1 MLTEL
6 QISNFAIIQELS
18 VSFNPGLTVV
28 TGETGAG
35 KSILVN
41 AINLLL
47 GSRGSGDL
55 IRTGSQ
61 EAAVTVLFHLAD
73 EVDSAELQV
82 SLKEFGGPEVVVKRV
97 LSTSGRNRVYVNG
110 QLATLGLLSQLC
122 RGLVSISGQ
131 REHQLFLEP
140 EAHLE
145 IVDGFG
151 GLEAERQA
159 YGQTFAELK
168 RLESELRRLQ
178 RQAQERQEKEQL
190 HRFQLEEIHN
200 ARVQMDEELQLE
212 VERQRLRH
220 VERLRQGASEAHQIL
235 YLDSGAVLEEV
246 SQCQKILSDLGNLDP
261 AVKSLAQ
268 TLEGV
273 RHQVEDVSLT
283 LRDYIQNIQADPARM
298 EWVEERLH
306 TLKRLMRKYGGS
318 TREVLAH
325 ADGLQQELEASE
337 SDEVE
342 IAARENEL
350 EQIRRQALSEAL
362 ELSKRRRQAARRLSK
377 AVEKSLVTLD
387 MAKCRFEVRFD
398 QEEGSGPSSTSRAYG
413 ASTECVRVDEYLLDE
428 RGVDRVAF
436 FFSAN
441 PGEELKPM
449 ASIASGGELS
459 RIVLALKELL
469 ARETVQETL
478 FFDEVDAGIG
488 GRTADRVGQRLK
500 NLSRRHQVVC
510 ITHLPQIACYGDY
523 HYVVRK
529 SARKGR
535 TTTAMQE
542 LSGKERLEEIAR
554 MLGGA
559 KISAKTRAYAREM
572 LEQAQKSAGSRQE
585 AAGMEHRA

>member
-1 MLTEL
+1 MAEL
-6 QISNFAIIQELS
+6 QISNFAIIHELS
-18 VSFNPGLTVV
+18 VSFKPGLTVV

-61 EAAVTVLFHLAD
+61 EAAVTVLFHLTD
-73 EVDSAELQV
+73 HVVNSVE
-82 SLKEFGGPEVVVKRV
+82 LKESLGDLGDQEMVVKRV

-145 IVDGFG
+145 IIDGFG
-151 GLEAERQA
+151 GLEAEQQA
-159 YGQTFAELK
+159 YGQTFGELK
-168 RLESELRRLQ
+168 RLQSELRRLQ
-178 RQAQERQEKEQL
+178 RQAQERREKEEL

-200 ARVQMDEELQLE
+200 ARIQKDEEIQLE
-212 VERQRLRH
+212 VERERLRH
-220 VERLRQGASEAHQIL
+220 VERFRQGASEVHQIL

-246 SQCQKILSDLGNLDP
+246 SQCQKILSDLGKLDP
-261 AVKSLAQ
+261 AFKSLAQ

-283 LRDYIQNIQADPARM
+283 LRDHIQNIQADPARM

-318 TREVLAH
+318 TQEVLAH

-342 IAARENEL
+342 IAAREEEL
-350 EQIRRQALSEAL
+350 EKIRQQALSEAL
-362 ELSKRRRQAARRLSK
+362 ELSKRRRQAARRLGK

-387 MAKCRFEVRFD
+387 MAKCRFQVRFD
-398 QEEGSGPSSTSRAYG
+398 QESGSD
-413 ASTECVRVDEYLLDE
+413 TECVRVGKYLLDKK
-428 RGVDRVAF
+428 GVDRVAF

-441 PGEELKPM
+441 PGEELRPM

-469 ARETVQETL
+469 AQEAVHETL
-478 FFDEVDAGIG
+478 IFDEVDAGIG

-500 NLSRRHQVVC
+500 DLARQHQVVC

-535 TTTAMQE
+535 TTTAMEE

-559 KISAKTRAYAREM
+559 KISVKTRAHAKEM
-572 LEQAQKSAGSRQE
+572 LEQAQKV
-585 AAGMEHRA
+585 

>member
-1 MLTEL
+1 LLTEL

-73 EVDSAELQV
+73 EVDSAELQA
-82 SLKEFGGPEVVVKRV
+82 SLKEYGGPEIVVKRV
-97 LSTSGRNRVYVNG
+97 LSASGRNRVYVNG

-145 IVDGFG
+145 IIDGFG

-168 RLESELRRLQ
+168 RLQSELRRLQ
-178 RQAQERQEKEQL
+178 RQAQERQEKEEL

-542 LSGKERLEEIAR
+542 LSGRERLEEIAR

-559 KISAKTRAYAREM
+559 KISAKTRAHAREM
-572 LEQAQKSAGSRQE
+572 LEQAQKV
-585 AAGMEHRA
+585 

>member
-1 MLTEL
+1 MLAEL
-6 QISNFAIIQELS
+6 QISNFAIIDKLS
-18 VSFNPGLTVV
+18 VSFKPGFTVV

-73 EVDSAELQV
+73 DVDPAELQA
-82 SLKEFGGPEVVVKRV
+82 SLGEFGGPEVVVKRV

-145 IVDGFG
+145 IIDGFG
-151 GLEAERQA
+151 GLETERRA

-168 RLESELRRLQ
+168 KLQSELRRLQ
-178 RQAQERQEKEQL
+178 RQAQERQEKEEL

-212 VERQRLRH
+212 VERERLRH

-235 YLDSGAVLEEV
+235 YLDSGSVLEEV
-246 SQCQKILSDLGNLDP
+246 SQCQKIFSDLGNLDP
-261 AVKSLAQ
+261 ALKSLAQ

-273 RHQVEDVSLT
+273 RHEVEDVSLT

-298 EWVEERLH
+298 EWVEERLD
-306 TLKRLMRKYGGS
+306 TLRRLMRKYGGS
-318 TREVLAH
+318 TREILAH

-337 SDEVE
+337 SDEEE
-342 IAARENEL
+342 IAAREEEL
-350 EQIRRQALSEAL
+350 EKIRRQALSEAL
-362 ELSKRRRQAARRLSK
+362 ELSKRRREAARRLSK
-377 AVEKSLVTLD
+377 DVEKSLVTLD

-398 QEEGSGPSSTSRAYG
+398 QEEGPDPSRAYG
-413 ASTECVRVDEYLLDE
+413 ATMECVRVDEYLLDE

-441 PGEELKPM
+441 PGEELRPM
-449 ASIASGGELS
+449 ARIASGGELS

-469 ARETVQETL
+469 AQEAVHETL
-478 FFDEVDAGIG
+478 IFDEVDAGIG

-500 NLSRRHQVVC
+500 GLSRQHQVVC

-559 KISAKTRAYAREM
+559 KISAKTRAHAREM
-572 LEQAQKSAGSRQE
+572 LAQAQKSAGSRQ
-585 AAGMEHRA
+585 

>member
-1 MLTEL
+1 LLTEL

-73 EVDSAELQV
+73 EVDSAELQA

-110 QLATLGLLSQLC
+110 QLTTVGLLAELC

-131 REHQLFLEP
+131 HEHQLFLEP
-140 EAHLE
+140 EAHLDT
-145 IVDGFG
+145 VDRFG
-151 GLEAERQA
+151 GLENQRTA
-159 YGQTFAELK
+159 YGETFAELI
-168 RLESELRRLQ
+168 RLQQELRRLQ
-178 RQAQERQEKEQL
+178 KQAMDRREKEEL
-190 HRFQLEEIHN
+190 CRFQMEEIEK
-200 ARVQMDEELQLE
+200 ASVQVDEEFRLGE
-212 VERQRLRH
+212 ERERLRH
-220 VERLRQGASEAHQIL
+220 VERLQEGAAKAHAIL
-235 YLDSGAVLEEV
+235 YSESGAVLEDV
-246 SQCQKILSDLGNLDP
+246 SQCHRILADLGSLDQTL
-261 AVKSLAQ
+261 KGLAE
-268 TLEGV
+268 TLEGIG
-273 RHQVEDVSLT
+273 HQVEDVSFT
-283 LRDYIQNIQADPARM
+283 LRDYSQQIQADPNRL

-306 TLKRLMRKYGGS
+306 TLQRLMRKYGGS
-318 TREVLAH
+318 TGAVLAY
-325 ADGLQQELEASE
+325 ADKLCQQLEATE
-337 SDEVE
+337 SDEGE
-342 IAARENEL
+342 ITEREKTL
-350 EQIRRQALSEAL
+350 ESLRQQALSEAL
-362 ELSKRRRQAARRLSK
+362 ALSKARRKAASQLSK
-377 AVEKSLVTLD
+377 AVVEGLATLD
-387 MAKCRFEVRFD
+387 MARCQFEVIFNH
-398 QEEGSGPSSTSRAYG
+398 EGGRQAES
-413 ASTECVRVDEYLLDE
+413 VRVDEYFLGDT
-428 RGVDRVAF
+428 GVDNVAF

-441 PGEELKPM
+441 PGEDLRPM
-449 ASIASGGELS
+449 AKIASGGELS

-469 ARETVQETL
+469 ARQNALETL
-478 FFDEVDAGIG
+478 IFDEVDSGIG
-488 GRTADRVGQRLK
+488 GSTADRVGQRLK
-500 NLSRRHQVVC
+500 NLARRHQVVC

-529 SARKGR
+529 SSRKGR

-572 LEQAQKSAGSRQE
+572 LEQAQKV
-585 AAGMEHRA
+585 

>member
-1 MLTEL
+1 MAEL
-6 QISNFAIIQELS
+6 QISNFAIIHELS
-18 VSFNPGLTVV
+18 VSFKPGLTVV

-73 EVDSAELQV
+73 DVDRDQFQA
-82 SLKEFGGPEVVVKRV
+82 SLGDLGGPEVVVKRV

-145 IVDGFG
+145 IIDGFG
-151 GLEAERQA
+151 GLETERRA
-159 YGQTFAELK
+159 YGQTFGELK
-168 RLESELRRLQ
+168 RLQSELRRLQ
-178 RQAQERQEKEQL
+178 RQAQERQEKEEL
-190 HRFQLEEIHN
+190 HRFQLEEIN
-200 ARVQMDEELQLE
+200 NTRVQMDEEIQLE
-212 VERQRLRH
+212 VERERLRH

-235 YLDSGAVLEEV
+235 YLDSGSVLEEV
-246 SQCQKILSDLGNLDP
+246 SQCQKMFSDLGNLDP
-261 AVKSLAQ
+261 ALKSLAQ

-318 TREVLAH
+318 TREILAH

-342 IAARENEL
+342 IAAREEEL

-362 ELSKRRRQAARRLSK
+362 ELSKRRREAARRLSK

-398 QEEGSGPSSTSRAYG
+398 QEEGSEPSRTFRAYG
-413 ASTECVRVDEYLLDE
+413 TSTECVRVDEYLLDE

-469 ARETVQETL
+469 AQETVHETL
-478 FFDEVDAGIG
+478 IFDEVDAGIG
-488 GRTADRVGQRLK
+488 GRTADRVGQRLRG
-500 NLSRRHQVVC
+500 LARRHQVVC
-510 ITHLPQIACYGDY
+510 ITHLPQIACYAIIIMW
-523 HYVVRK
+523 YVRALVRVEPPQLCR
-529 SARKGR
+529 S
-535 TTTAMQE
+535 
-542 LSGKERLEEIAR
+542 
-554 MLGGA
+554 
-559 KISAKTRAYAREM
+559 
-572 LEQAQKSAGSRQE
+572 
-585 AAGMEHRA
+585 

>member
-1 MLTEL
+1 VVVLAEL
-6 QISNFAIIQELS
+6 QINNFAIIHELS
-18 VSFNPGLTVV
+18 VSFRPGLTVV

-73 EVDSAELQV
+73 DVDRDQLQA
-82 SLKEFGGPEVVVKRV
+82 SLGDLGGPEVVVKRV

-145 IVDGFG
+145 IIDGFG
-151 GLEAERQA
+151 GLEVERQA
-159 YGQTFAELK
+159 YGQTFAEL
-168 RLESELRRLQ
+168 RSLQSELRRLH
-178 RQAQERQEKEQL
+178 RQAQERQEKEEL

-200 ARVQMDEELQLE
+200 ARIQMDEEIQLE
-212 VERQRLRH
+212 VERERLRH

-235 YLDSGAVLEEV
+235 YLDSGSVLEEV
-246 SQCQKILSDLGNLDP
+246 SQCQKIFSDLGNLDP
-261 AVKSLAQ
+261 ALKSLAQ

-342 IAARENEL
+342 IAAREEEL
-350 EQIRRQALSEAL
+350 EKIRQQALSEAL
-362 ELSKRRRQAARRLSK
+362 ELSKRRREAARRLSK

-398 QEEGSGPSSTSRAYG
+398 QEEGSDPSRAFR

-469 ARETVQETL
+469 AQETVHETL
-478 FFDEVDAGIG
+478 IFDEVDAGIG
-488 GRTADRVGQRLK
+488 GRTADKVGQRLK
-500 NLSRRHQVVC
+500 GLSRRHQVVC

-529 SARKGR
+529 SSGKGR

-559 KISAKTRAYAREM
+559 KISTKTRDHAREM
-572 LEQAQKSAGSRQE
+572 LAQAQKSAGSRQ
-585 AAGMEHRA
+585 

>member
-35 KSILVN
+35 KSILVD

-61 EAAVTVLFHLAD
+61 EAAVTVLFHLAED
-73 EVDSAELQV
+73 VDRDQLQA
-82 SLKEFGGPEVVVKRV
+82 SLGEFGGPEVVVKRV

-145 IVDGFG
+145 IIDGFG
-151 GLEAERQA
+151 GLEAERHA
-159 YGQTFAELK
+159 YGQTFGELK
-168 RLESELRRLQ
+168 RLQSELRRLQ
-178 RQAQERQEKEQL
+178 RQAQERQEKEEL
-190 HRFQLEEIHN
+190 HRFQLAEINN

-212 VERQRLRH
+212 VERERLRH

-246 SQCQKILSDLGNLDP
+246 SQCQKILSDLGKLDP
-261 AVKSLAQ
+261 AFKSVAQ

-325 ADGLQQELEASE
+325 ADGLQQKLEVSA
-337 SDEVE
+337 SDEEE
-342 IAARENEL
+342 IAAREEEL
-350 EQIRRQALSEAL
+350 EKIRRQALSVAL
-362 ELSKRRRQAARRLSK
+362 ELSKSRREAARRLSK
-377 AVEKSLVTLD
+377 AVEKSLVSLD

-398 QEEGSGPSSTSRAYG
+398 QEEGSDPSPTSRAYG

-469 ARETVQETL
+469 AQETVHETL
-478 FFDEVDAGIG
+478 IFDEVDAGIG
-488 GRTADRVGQRLK
+488 GHTADRVGQRLK
-500 NLSRRHQVVC
+500 GLARRHQVVC

-542 LSGKERLEEIAR
+542 LGGKERLEEIAR

-559 KISAKTRAYAREM
+559 KISAKTRAHAREM
-572 LEQAQKSAGSRQE
+572 LAQAQKSAGSRT
-585 AAGMEHRA
+585 

>member
-1 MLTEL
+1 LLTEL

-35 KSILVN
+35 KSILVD

-55 IRTGSQ
+55 IRTGSE
-61 EAAVTVLFHLAD
+61 EAAVTVLFHLAED
-73 EVDSAELQV
+73 VDRDQLQA
-82 SLKEFGGPEVVVKRV
+82 SLGEFGGPEVVVKRV

-145 IVDGFG
+145 IIDGFG
-151 GLEAERQA
+151 GLEAERHA
-159 YGQTFAELK
+159 YGQTFGELK
-168 RLESELRRLQ
+168 RLQSELRRLQ
-178 RQAQERQEKEQL
+178 RQAQERQEKEEL
-190 HRFQLEEIHN
+190 HRFQLAEINN

-212 VERQRLRH
+212 VERERLRH

-246 SQCQKILSDLGNLDP
+246 SQCQKILSDLGKLDP
-261 AVKSLAQ
+261 AFKSVAQ

-325 ADGLQQELEASE
+325 ADGLQQKLEVSA
-337 SDEVE
+337 SDEEE
-342 IAARENEL
+342 IAAREEEL
-350 EQIRRQALSEAL
+350 EKIRRQALSVAL
-362 ELSKRRRQAARRLSK
+362 ELSKRRREAARRLSK
-377 AVEKSLVTLD
+377 AVEKSLVSLD

-398 QEEGSGPSSTSRAYG
+398 QEEGSDPSPTSRAYG

-469 ARETVQETL
+469 AQETVHETL
-478 FFDEVDAGIG
+478 IFDEVDAGIG
-488 GRTADRVGQRLK
+488 GHTADRVGQRLK
-500 NLSRRHQVVC
+500 GLARRHQVVC

-542 LSGKERLEEIAR
+542 LGGKERLEEIAR

-559 KISAKTRAYAREM
+559 KISAKTRAHAREM
-572 LEQAQKSAGSRQE
+572 LAQAQKSAGSRT
-585 AAGMEHRA
+585 

>member
-1 MLTEL
+1 LAEL
-6 QISNFAIIQELS
+6 QISNFAIIHELS
-18 VSFNPGLTVV
+18 VSFKPGLTVV

-61 EAAVTVLFHLAD
+61 EAAVSVLFHLAD
-73 EVDSAELQV
+73 DVDRDQFQA
-82 SLKEFGGPEVVVKRV
+82 SLGDLGGPEVVVKRV

-145 IVDGFG
+145 IIDRFG
-151 GLEAERQA
+151 GLETERRA
-159 YGQTFAELK
+159 YGQTFGEFK
-168 RLESELRRLQ
+168 RLQSELRRLQ
-178 RQAQERQEKEQL
+178 RQAQERQEKEEL
-190 HRFQLEEIHN
+190 HRFQLEEIN
-200 ARVQMDEELQLE
+200 NTRVQMDEEIQLE
-212 VERQRLRH
+212 VERERLRH

-235 YLDSGAVLEEV
+235 YLDSGSVLEEV
-246 SQCQKILSDLGNLDP
+246 SQCQKMFSDLGNLDP
-261 AVKSLAQ
+261 ALKSLAQ

-318 TREVLAH
+318 TREILAH
-325 ADGLQQELEASE
+325 VDGLQQELEASE
-337 SDEVE
+337 SDEEE
-342 IAARENEL
+342 IAAREEEL

-362 ELSKRRRQAARRLSK
+362 ELSKRRREAARRLSK

-398 QEEGSGPSSTSRAYG
+398 QEEGLDPSRTFRAYG

-469 ARETVQETL
+469 AQETVHETL
-478 FFDEVDAGIG
+478 IFDEVDAGIG
-488 GRTADRVGQRLK
+488 GRTADRVGQRLRG
-500 NLSRRHQVVC
+500 LARRHQVVC

-559 KISAKTRAYAREM
+559 KISAKTRDHAREM
-572 LEQAQKSAGSRQE
+572 LAQAQKHNS
-585 AAGMEHRA
+585 

>member
-35 KSILVN
+35 KSILVD

-61 EAAVTVLFHLAD
+61 EAAVTVLFHLAED
-73 EVDSAELQV
+73 VDRDQLQA
-82 SLKEFGGPEVVVKRV
+82 SLGEFGGPEVVVKRV

-145 IVDGFG
+145 IIDGFG
-151 GLEAERQA
+151 GLEAERHA
-159 YGQTFAELK
+159 YGQTFGELK
-168 RLESELRRLQ
+168 RLQSELRRLQ
-178 RQAQERQEKEQL
+178 RQAQERQEKEEL
-190 HRFQLEEIHN
+190 HRFQLAEINN

-212 VERQRLRH
+212 VERERLRH

-246 SQCQKILSDLGNLDP
+246 SQCQKILSDLGKLDP
-261 AVKSLAQ
+261 AFKSVAQ

-325 ADGLQQELEASE
+325 ADGLQQKLEVSA
-337 SDEVE
+337 SDEEE
-342 IAARENEL
+342 IAAREEEL
-350 EQIRRQALSEAL
+350 EKIRRQALSVAL
-362 ELSKRRRQAARRLSK
+362 ELSKRRREAARRLSK
-377 AVEKSLVTLD
+377 AVEKSLVSLD

-398 QEEGSGPSSTSRAYG
+398 QEEGSDPSPTSRAYG

-469 ARETVQETL
+469 AQETVHETL
-478 FFDEVDAGIG
+478 IFDEVDAGIG
-488 GRTADRVGQRLK
+488 GHTADRVGQRLK
-500 NLSRRHQVVC
+500 GLARRHQVVC

-542 LSGKERLEEIAR
+542 LGGKERLEEIAR

-559 KISAKTRAYAREM
+559 KISAKTRAHAREM
-572 LEQAQKSAGSRQE
+572 LAQAQKSAGSRT
-585 AAGMEHRA
+585 

>member
-73 EVDSAELQV
+73 EVDSAELQA

-261 AVKSLAQ
+261 AFKSLAQ

-377 AVEKSLVTLD
+377 AVEESLVTLD

-478 FFDEVDAGIG
+478 IFDEVDAGIG

-500 NLSRRHQVVC
+500 NLARRHQVVC

-559 KISAKTRAYAREM
+559 KISAKTRAHAREM
-572 LEQAQKSAGSRQE
+572 LEQAQKV
-585 AAGMEHRA
+585 

>member
-1 MLTEL
+1 LLTEL

-35 KSILVN
+35 KSILVD

-55 IRTGSQ
+55 IRTGSE
-61 EAAVTVLFHLAD
+61 EAAVTVLFHLAED
-73 EVDSAELQV
+73 VDRDQLQA
-82 SLKEFGGPEVVVKRV
+82 SLGEFGGPEVVVKRV

-145 IVDGFG
+145 IIDGFG
-151 GLEAERQA
+151 GLEAERHA
-159 YGQTFAELK
+159 YGQTFGELK
-168 RLESELRRLQ
+168 RLQSELRRLQ
-178 RQAQERQEKEQL
+178 RQAQERQEKEEL
-190 HRFQLEEIHN
+190 HRFQLAEINN
-200 ARVQMDEELQLE
+200 ARVQMGEELQLE
-212 VERQRLRH
+212 VERERLRH

-246 SQCQKILSDLGNLDP
+246 SQCQKILSDLGKLDP
-261 AVKSLAQ
+261 AFKSVAQ

-325 ADGLQQELEASE
+325 ADGLQQKLEVSA
-337 SDEVE
+337 SDEEE
-342 IAARENEL
+342 IAAREEEL
-350 EQIRRQALSEAL
+350 EKIRRQALSVAL
-362 ELSKRRRQAARRLSK
+362 ELSKRRREAARRLSK
-377 AVEKSLVTLD
+377 AVEKSLVSLD

-398 QEEGSGPSSTSRAYG
+398 QEEGSDPSPTSRAYG

-469 ARETVQETL
+469 AQETVHETL
-478 FFDEVDAGIG
+478 IFDEVDAGIG
-488 GRTADRVGQRLK
+488 GHTADRVGQRLK
-500 NLSRRHQVVC
+500 GLARRHQVVC

-542 LSGKERLEEIAR
+542 LGGKERLEEIAR

-559 KISAKTRAYAREM
+559 KISAKTRAHAREM
-572 LEQAQKSAGSRQE
+572 LAQAQKSAGSRT
-585 AAGMEHRA
+585 

>member
-1 MLTEL
+1 MLAEL
-6 QISNFAIIQELS
+6 QISNFAIIDKLS
-18 VSFNPGLTVV
+18 VSFRPGLTVV

-73 EVDSAELQV
+73 DVDRDQLQA
-82 SLKEFGGPEVVVKRV
+82 SLGDLGGPEVVVKRV

-145 IVDGFG
+145 IIDGFG
-151 GLEAERQA
+151 GLEVERQA

-168 RLESELRRLQ
+168 RLQSELRRLH
-178 RQAQERQEKEQL
+178 RQAQERQEKEEL
-190 HRFQLEEIHN
+190 HRFQLEEINN
-200 ARVQMDEELQLE
+200 ARVQMDEEIQLE
-212 VERQRLRH
+212 VERERLRH

-261 AVKSLAQ
+261 AFKSLAQ

-342 IAARENEL
+342 IAAREEEL
-350 EQIRRQALSEAL
+350 EKIRQQALSEAL
-362 ELSKRRRQAARRLSK
+362 ELSKRRREAARRLSK

-398 QEEGSGPSSTSRAYG
+398 QEEGSEPSRAYG

-428 RGVDRVAF
+428 RGVDKVAF

-500 NLSRRHQVVC
+500 ALSRRHQVVC

-529 SARKGR
+529 SSGKGR

-542 LSGKERLEEIAR
+542 LSGKERLEEI
-554 MLGGA
+554 
-559 KISAKTRAYAREM
+559 TR
-572 LEQAQKSAGSRQE
+572 
-585 AAGMEHRA
+585 